1 MAWIISGALDP
12 TDDTEAT
19 IAERKTAL
27 SGIFTE
33 ASQLHDSNF
42 AIVTYKDDTF
52 FDKALND
59 RSQRLEVMG
68 DPERYIVILPQEPL
82 DGDAHDGR
90 PGNRWEVFVYY
101 GQGTASVS
109 SADAAFDA
117 VMGDV
122 SSTKPGLMYLIQRQ
136 KEFISV
142 TDHTLVIDL
151 VATPVYGRY
160 QIDRTND
167 DYWWIAHL
175 VLNVA

>member
-1 MAWIISGALDP
+1 MAWIISGALGGIA
-12 TDDTEAT
+12 EAT

-33 ASQLHDSNF
+33 AAQLHDSNF
-42 AIVTYKDDTF
+42 TIITYKDDVF
-52 FDKALND
+52 FSKAVND
-59 RSQRLEVMG
+59 RKQRFKVMG
-68 DPERYIVILPQEPL
+68 NPERYIVILPQEPL
-82 DGDAHDGR
+82 DGEAHDGR

-117 VMGDV
+117 VMGAV
-122 SSTKPGLMYLIQRQ
+122 STTTPGLRYLIERQR
-136 KEFISV
+136 EFVSA

-151 VATPVYGRY
+151 VSTPIYGRY

-167 DYWWIAHL
+167 DYWWVAHL
-175 VLNVA
+175 ILNVA